1 MSACDACLSI
11 CYNEWIRL
19 NESDWLMKTKNSVEC
34 FRFFKTTLYINMKN
48 YENISCTFSVNVNI
62 VLNLNSYEKKTRV
75 LYWSS

>member
-34 FRFFKTTLYINMKN
+34 FRFFKTTLHINMKN